1 MVFMVGTPQFWR
13 GEGVFNSLC
22 DSLVLQHGFR
32 GRGNN
37 LTQQGKILLSL
48 CLSLFLALPFA
59 SLCIKL
65 ARIEW

>member
-1 MVFMVGTPQFWR
+1 MVFVVSTLQFQR

-48 CLSLFLALPFA
+48 CLSLFPALPFA
-59 SLCIKL
+59 SLCIQVS
-65 ARIEW
+65 